1 MLNVARHRILGLLA
15 AVMLLAGCQY
25 DSIVNQ
31 VREETRRNDS
41 LAISFGNG
49 VIDNPVK
56 TRALSLLSQHTNTM
70 GVWGWQTT
78 TDQMEVQLFNNHLVS
93 FDQDANDWTYTP
105 ARYWEK
111 GSSYRFYAYAPNSTT
126 VPGTSVSINKGTGRI
141 IINNVVLEGN
151 NTMSA
156 APRPQPY
163 GTFSSVTDV
172 DWLVDREGK
181 TVNPEQTGSQ
191 VTFNMQHI
199 LAKLIVMVTPSNT
212 INESGVTVI
221 LDSLSIG
228 QFYSKADFTQIL
240 DHSPVIGIES
250 DESAQEWQIDTTCTT
265 YALHSVYGA
274 EIDSAG
280 CCVIESLIL
289 PHQADS
295 TQNIL
300 IHYSLHYQ
308 DGRVQHFDSRLALQ
322 DAFSVFNSANSYTL
336 HLIVGPQVI
345 TFNAGATLWD
355 KEEWSGWWK
364 IAEGTLINVINKN

>member
-1 MLNVARHRILGLLA
+1 MQNVARHRVLGLLA

-31 VREETRRNDS
+31 FRQETGQKDS

-49 VIDNPVK
+49 VIDNPVR

-78 TDQMEVQLFNNHLVS
+78 TDKMEVQLFNNQLVS
-93 FDQDANDWTYTP
+93 FDQDANDWTYSP
-105 ARYWEK
+105 ARYWDK

-141 IINNVVLEGN
+141 NINNVVLVGS

-163 GTFSSVTDV
+163 GTFGSVADT

-181 TVNPEQTGSQ
+181 AVNPEQIGSV

-199 LAKLIVMVTPSNT
+199 LAKLIVMVTPNKS
-212 INESGVTVI
+212 ISDGGVTVVI
-221 LDSLSIG
+221 DSLSIG

-250 DESAQEWQIDTTCTT
+250 DESALEWQIDSTYTT
-265 YALHSVYGA
+265 YALRSAYGA
-274 EIDSAG
+274 EIDSIG
-280 CCVIESLIL
+280 SCVIESLIL
-289 PHQADS
+289 PQQVDS
-295 TQNIL
+295 TQMIL
-300 IHYSLHYQ
+300 VNYSMHYPG
-308 DGRVQHFDSRLALQ
+308 GRIEHFDSRIGLRE
-322 DAFSVFNSANSYTL
+322 AFNAFRSANSYIL
-336 HLIVGPQVI
+336 HLMVGPDII
-345 TFNAGATLWD
+345 TFDAGAN
-355 KEEWSGWWK
+355 EWTDEDWEGWWRL
-364 IAEGTLINVINKN
+364 EGGKLVNN